1 MGESFLLDG
10 GVFFNFE
17 YQLRS
22 YYSSSYTY
30 PSYSFYSNGSSTS
43 ASLSIT
49 SKGVRGVLNDDL
61 RGCIAPIKL
70 NNKIYTF
77 NKVSNKLVVVS
88 E

>member
-1 MGESFLLDG
+1 MYLDFKDISKPLVSACNW

-43 ASLSIT
+43 ASLNIT

-61 RGCIAPIKL
+61 RGCIGM
-70 NNKIYTF
+70 TT
-77 NKVSNKLVVVS
+77 
-88 E
+88 